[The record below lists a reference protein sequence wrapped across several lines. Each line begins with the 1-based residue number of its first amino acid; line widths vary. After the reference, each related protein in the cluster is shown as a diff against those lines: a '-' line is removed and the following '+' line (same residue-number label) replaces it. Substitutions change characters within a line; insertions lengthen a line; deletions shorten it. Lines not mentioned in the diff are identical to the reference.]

1 MLSLV
6 SAAQAAAYWP
16 DQKHLEVVEFGLN
29 SLTEYFLSN
38 FLSYAYTEVIEKP
51 VSKYYHE
58 DSTRKQVTY

>member
-16 DQKHLEVVEFGLN
+16 DQKEEFGLN

-38 FLSYAYTEVIEKP
+38 FLAYAYTEVIEKP